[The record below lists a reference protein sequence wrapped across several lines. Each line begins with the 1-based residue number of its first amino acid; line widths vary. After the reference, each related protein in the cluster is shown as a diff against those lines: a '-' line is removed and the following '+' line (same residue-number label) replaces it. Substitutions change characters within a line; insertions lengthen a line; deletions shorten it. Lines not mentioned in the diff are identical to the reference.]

1 MYRRVH
7 RRREGVQES
16 IQKEGG
22 CTEGGR
28 VYRSVQE
35 GVQKESVQKEE
46 GCTEGRVY
54 RRREGVQEC
63 IGGRVYRREGVQVY

>member
-35 GVQKESVQKEE
+35 G
-46 GCTEGRVY
+46 GCTEV
-54 RRREGVQEC
+54 EC
-63 IGGRVYRREGVQVY
+63 TEGGRVYRRESVQKEGGCTGVYRRKGVQEGVQVY